1 MRIEHS
7 RAWGIPFVDLAAMM
21 MMIDAELM
29 EGEAKRVKLQL

>member
-21 MMIDAELM
+21 MIDAELM